1 MCIRLIHLVAREH
14 LLRTFACPLEL
25 VQEVLRVLFRQFL
38 VFKFILLLIYVE
50 RLLRVDRLRL
60 LAGVVQLVVRREKR
74 AAQVVLVVE
83 GVPALVRKGRLAD

>member
-14 LLRTFACPLEL
+14 LLRTLACPLEL